1 MRLPLSRKPLARQT
15 PMTNETPIEAV
26 VFDMDGLMLDTE
38 PIYKIAWQSGCRDL
52 GYDLNDATY
61 TELVGRPTIA
71 CERVLLETLGP
82 EFPLE
87 RFRQLW
93 PSIWQAEVSS
103 RGIRHKHGLAA
114 LLAFLCSRNIP
125 TAVATSSEAEF
136 TDRSLSLA
144 GLSNSFQVIVTGDQI
159 DRGKPAPDVYLAAA
173 AKLGVQPRRC
183 IALEDSEA
191 GAVAASTAGM
201 VTLLVPDWVAPSP
214 VARQAATEVFS
225 SLVEAHAFIEARLST
240 TNSAG

>member
-1 MRLPLSRKPLARQT
+1 LA
-15 PMTNETPIEAV
+15 
-26 VFDMDGLMLDTE
+26 
-38 PIYKIAWQSGCRDL
+38 S
-52 GYDLNDATY
+52 
-61 TELVGRPTIA
+61 
-71 CERVLLETLGP
+71 
-82 EFPLE
+82 
-87 RFRQLW
+87 
-93 PSIWQAEVSS
+93 
-103 RGIRHKHGLAA
+103 
-114 LLAFLCSRNIP
+114 LLAFLRRRNIP

-136 TDRSLSLA
+136 TARSLSLA

-240 TNSAG
+240 TNSPA